1 MLIVGC
7 VFWVYFIGRRV
18 EGVVPFQECV
28 ACLYCPPIKI
38 FSNEEIC
45 ISKETCKENIYWGEN
60 NNIYQDFDLLSLTKV
75 CFPNLINLCQK
86 YPQTFIGIN
95 TTGLSAQL
103 LKTYSGICPK
113 PSIKVVI
120 DSVHGEI
127 SAFSLTEWRGT
138 FFEKCKKEI
147 KQQCNSNVCICV

>member
-1 MLIVGC
+1 MGRCFLGNANCRMC
-7 VFWVYFIGRRV
+7 VLGVLYWK
-18 EGVVPFQECV
+18 EGGGSGSLSGMC
-28 ACLYCPPIKI
+28 CLSIYCPLIKI

-120 DSVHGEI
+120 VYM
-127 SAFSLTEWRGT
+127 
-138 FFEKCKKEI
+138 EKFLHFR
-147 KQQCNSNVCICV
+147 